1 LFSMKPVHD
10 SDGNYRYTI
19 GVQCEVEKRGASKE
33 QMGTL
38 KALMKQLPA
47 TFEVSLQPLPEL
59 SSEEKQSAAARSAQL
74 RSAMMKFSKLVWMSE
89 PAVTLPK
96 LVEREDFCNAYM
108 PFLKAEYSEG
118 QLQMV
123 LAARSMSTEQDAE
136 QVWQEYVAPTGKQLK
151 SRVSVMDQVR
161 AEAQETIQAMAT
173 DSFPRFVQS
182 KPCEAIVEAVVGN
195 GGVESRR
202 PDLMWKKYK
211 APTDAAE
218 WLYSFIGAAETYP
231 ACIVISDMAI
241 SGNPMFY
248 VNQEFCK
255 VTGYAKKEAMGR
267 NCRFLQGP
275 RTEAASVA
283 VIQDT
288 LRRGVDCHVRITN
301 YRKNGETFQNLL
313 SMRPVHDTNGVY
325 RFCIGVQ
332 FEVAQNAQLK
342 ERLKKLDMLLQL
354 LPDEIEVQT
363 KRAAGK
369 KHKKAPVAS
378 TIGKSTSELV
388 EDAMQF
394 TERVDGTDITSSD
407 RFAENRDVML
417 EEIEGMD
424 G

>member
-1 LFSMKPVHD
+1 
-10 SDGNYRYTI
+10 
-19 GVQCEVEKRGASKE
+19 
-33 QMGTL
+33 
-38 KALMKQLPA
+38 
-47 TFEVSLQPLPEL
+47 
-59 SSEEKQSAAARSAQL
+59 
-74 RSAMMKFSKLVWMSE
+74 MMKFSKLVWMSE

-108 PFLKAEYSEG
+108 RFMKKEYAEE

-123 LAARSMSTEQDAE
+123 LAAMLVSTEMEAQEA
-136 QVWQEYVAPTGKQLK
+136 WQQYCAPLGKQLAPG
-151 SRVSVMDQVR
+151 VAVVDQIHD
-161 AEAQETIQAMAT
+161 EAQERIQAMAT
-173 DSFPRFVQS
+173 DSFPRFVQTEA
-182 KPCEAIVEAVVGN
+182 CEAIVEAVVSN
-195 GGVESRR
+195 GAMESRR